1 MTFKIEDK
9 FYLDGEPFQIISGAI
24 HYFRVVPEYWRDRLE
39 KLKNMGCNTVETY
52 IPWNF
57 HEPKKGEF
65 LWAGQHDVCR
75 FIEIAQELGL
85 YVIVRPAPFICAEWE
100 WGGLPAWLLAEDG
113 MRPRCSYEPFMKH
126 VREYYEVLIPKLLPY
141 QIDRSGKIILMQ
153 IENEY
158 GYYGDDKVYLKWLAD
173 LMRSLGVSVPFVTS
187 DGPWGAAF
195 KTGQL
200 EGALPT
206 GNFGSNCEKQ
216 FKVMEP
222 QMACKGPLMCM
233 EFWAGW
239 FDAWGNKFKM
249 RSVLGMNKKDY
260 EYTIKN
266 GHNIN
271 IYMFHGGTNFGFMN
285 GSNYYGKLTPDTT
298 SYDYDAPLSEDG
310 RMTKKYFAFRE
321 ILKKYRDVPGARG
334 VPEVEFST
342 KIERKAY
349 GEVRWSQCAGLFEN
363 LDVMCGAECDRADG
377 IEVSGIGRGG
387 KFSENVTAGVIK
399 SVYPLSME
407 QAGQNTGYI
416 LYRTK
421 LGEGEVA
428 KSVMFKKCADRVQI
442 FADGAKVV
450 TAFDTEICSEGHGVW
465 PFNYKEGKEWKF
477 KCGAG
482 AQLDFLV
489 ENLGR
494 VNFGHRLMDQRKGI
508 TDDVL
513 VNGHA
518 HFGWEIFTL
527 PLDEKQIDAL
537 REKGMWRA
545 ADVWGPHGTGAEAEC
560 GAGTSRSSGPCSV
573 RAENPA
579 FFRFDFDAD
588 FEEGT
593 YTDTYLDFKGWG
605 KGCVWVNGF
614 NIGRFWDK
622 GPQKTL
628 YIPGPLLKYG
638 KNEIIIFETEGKRA
652 ASIQLVDRM
661 KW

>member
-1 MTFKIEDK
+1 MIFKIDDK
-9 FYLDGEPFQIISGAI
+9 FYLDDKPFQVISGAI

-65 LWAGQHDVCR
+65 LWDGQRDICR
-75 FIEIAQELGL
+75 FIETAQELGL
-85 YVIVRPAPFICAEWE
+85 YMIIRPAPFICAEWE
-100 WGGLPAWLLAEDG
+100 WGGLPAWLLAEPE

-126 VREYYEVLIPKLLPY
+126 VREYYEVLLPKLVPY
-141 QIDRSGKIILMQ
+141 QIDHGGNIIMMQ

-158 GYYGDDKVYLKWLAD
+158 GYYGDDKAYLKWLAD
-173 LMRSLGVSVPFVTS
+173 TMRSLGVTVPFVTS

-222 QMACKGPLMCM
+222 QMTKKGPLMCM

-239 FDAWGNKFKM
+239 FDAWGNKIKM
-249 RSVLGMNKKDY
+249 RSVLSMNKKDY

-310 RMTKKYFAFRE
+310 RMTKKYEAFRE
-321 ILKKYRDVPGARG
+321 ILKKYVPVPDVD
-334 VPEVEFST
+334 FST
-342 KIERKAY
+342 KIERRAY
-349 GEVRWSQCAGLFEN
+349 GEIRWNECAGLFEN
-363 LDVMCGAECDRADG
+363 LSVMCDEA
-377 IEVSGIGRGG
+377 IQ
-387 KFSENVTAGVIK
+387 

-442 FADGAKVV
+442 FADSKKTV

-477 KCGAG
+477 PCEAG

-513 VNGHA
+513 VNGHS

-527 PLDEKQIDAL
+527 PLDEKQIEVL
-537 REKGMWRA
+537 CEKGEWKA
-545 ADVWGPHGTGAEAEC
+545 SAVVSTGS
-560 GAGTSRSSGPCSV
+560 TTV
-573 RAENPA
+573 FTENPA
-579 FFRFDFDAD
+579 FFKFEFDAD
-588 FEEGT
+588 FEDGT

-628 YIPGPLLKYG
+628 YIPGPLLKHG

-652 ASIQLVDRM
+652 DSIQLCDKM

>member
-9 FYLDGEPFQIISGAI
+9 FYLDDKPFQVISGAI

-65 LWAGQHDVCR
+65 LWEGQHDVCR
-75 FIEIAQELGL
+75 FIELAQELGL
-85 YVIVRPAPFICAEWE
+85 YVIIRPAPFICAEWE
-100 WGGLPAWLLAEDG
+100 WGGLPAWLLAEPE

-126 VREYYEVLIPKLLPY
+126 VREYYEVLLPKLLPY
-141 QIDRSGKIILMQ
+141 QIDQGGKIIMMQ

-158 GYYGDDKVYLKWLAD
+158 GYYGDDKTYLKWLAD
-173 LMRSLGVSVPFVTS
+173 TMRSLGVTVPFVTS

-200 EGALPT
+200 EDALPT

-222 QMACKGPLMCM
+222 QMSKKGPLMCM

-239 FDAWGNKFKM
+239 FDAWGNKIKM
-249 RSVLGMNKKDY
+249 RSVLSMNKKDY

-321 ILKKYRDVPGARG
+321 ILKKYKDVPD
-334 VPEVEFST
+334 VDFST
-342 KIERKAY
+342 KIERRAY
-349 GEVRWSQCAGLFEN
+349 GEVRWSASTGLFEN
-363 LDVMCGAECDRADG
+363 LGVMCGAG
-377 IEVSGIGRGG
+377 S
-387 KFSENVTAGVIK
+387 K

-421 LGEGEVA
+421 LDEDEVA

-477 KCGAG
+477 ACGAG

-527 PLDEKQIDAL
+527 PLDEKQITAL
-537 REKGMWRA
+537 CEKGEWLA
-545 ADVWGPHGTGAEAEC
+545 ANT
-560 GAGTSRSSGPCSV
+560 TS
-573 RAENPA
+573 NPA
-579 FFRFDFDAD
+579 FFKFEFDAD
-588 FEEGT
+588 FEDGT

-628 YIPGPLLKYG
+628 YIPGPLLKHG
-638 KNEIIIFETEGKRA
+638 KNEILIFETEGKRA

>member
-9 FYLDGEPFQIISGAI
+9 FYLDDKPFQVISGAI

-65 LWAGQHDVCR
+65 LWEGQHDVCR
-75 FIEIAQELGL
+75 FIELAQELGL
-85 YVIVRPAPFICAEWE
+85 YVIIRPAPFICAEWE
-100 WGGLPAWLLAEDG
+100 WGGLPAWLLAEPE

-126 VREYYEVLIPKLLPY
+126 VREYYEVLLPKLLPY
-141 QIDRSGKIILMQ
+141 QIDQGGKIIMMQ

-158 GYYGDDKVYLKWLAD
+158 GYYGDDKAYLKWLAD
-173 LMRSLGVSVPFVTS
+173 TMRELGVTVPFVTS

-222 QMACKGPLMCM
+222 QMSKKGPLMCM

-239 FDAWGNKFKM
+239 FDAWGNKIKM
-249 RSVLGMNKKDY
+249 RSVLSMNKKDY

-310 RMTKKYFAFRE
+310 RMTKKYQAFRE
-321 ILKKYRDVPGARG
+321 ILKKYKDVAD
-334 VPEVEFST
+334 VDFST
-342 KIERKAY
+342 KIERRAY
-349 GEVRWSQCAGLFEN
+349 GEVRWSASTGLFEN
-363 LDVMCGAECDRADG
+363 LGVMCGAG
-377 IEVSGIGRGG
+377 
-387 KFSENVTAGVIK
+387 TK

-421 LGEGEVA
+421 LGQNETA

-527 PLDEKQIDAL
+527 PLDEKQISAL
-537 REKGMWRA
+537 CEKGEWKTA
-545 ADVWGPHGTGAEAEC
+545 SEVVSTGSTTGA
-560 GAGTSRSSGPCSV
+560 
-573 RAENPA
+573 NPA
-579 FFRFDFDAD
+579 FFKFEFDAD
-588 FEEGT
+588 FEDGT

>member
-1 MTFKIEDK
+1 MTFKIDDK
-9 FYLDGEPFQIISGAI
+9 FYLDDKPFQIISGAI

-65 LWAGQHDVCR
+65 LWDGQRDVCR

-85 YVIVRPAPFICAEWE
+85 YVIIRPAPFICAEWE
-100 WGGLPAWLLAEDG
+100 WGGLPAWLLAEPE
-113 MRPRCSYEPFMKH
+113 MRPRCSYDPFMKH
-126 VREYYEVLIPKLLPY
+126 VRDYYEVLLPKLVPY
-141 QIDRSGKIILMQ
+141 QIDHGGKIILMQ

-158 GYYGDDKVYLKWLAD
+158 GYYGDDKAYMKFLAD
-173 LMRSLGVSVPFVTS
+173 TMRELGVTVPFVTS

-222 QMACKGPLMCM
+222 QMAKKGPLMCM

-239 FDAWGNKFKM
+239 FDAWGNKIKM
-249 RSVLGMNKKDY
+249 RSVLSMNKKDY

-310 RMTKKYFAFRE
+310 RMTKKYQAFRE
-321 ILKKYRDVPGARG
+321 ILKKYKDVPD
-334 VPEVEFST
+334 VEFST
-342 KIERKAY
+342 KIERRAY
-349 GEVRWSQCAGLFEN
+349 GEVRWIESAGLFEN
-363 LDVMCGAECDRADG
+363 LDVMCG
-377 IEVSGIGRGG
+377 
-387 KFSENVTAGVIK
+387 TASK
-399 SVYPLSME
+399 SVYPISME

-421 LGEGEVA
+421 LGESEIA
-428 KSVMFKKCADRVQI
+428 KNVMFKKCADRVQI
-442 FADGAKVV
+442 FADGTKVV

-477 KCGAG
+477 STEAG

-513 VNGHA
+513 VNGHS
-518 HFGWEIFTL
+518 HFGWEFFTL
-527 PLDEKQIDAL
+527 PLDEGQITAL
-537 REKGMWRA
+537 REKGHWRA
-545 ADVWGPHGTGAEAEC
+545 ETA
-560 GAGTSRSSGPCSV
+560 TS
-573 RAENPA
+573 NPA
-579 FFRFDFDAD
+579 FFKFDFDAD
-588 FEEGT
+588 FEDGT

-605 KGCVWVNGF
+605 KGCIWVNGF

-628 YIPGPLLKYG
+628 YIPGPLLKHG

>member
-9 FYLDGEPFQIISGAI
+9 FYLDDKPFQIISGAI
-24 HYFRVVPEYWRDRLE
+24 HYFRVVPEYWRDRIE

-65 LWAGQHDVCR
+65 LWDGQRDVCR

-85 YVIVRPAPFICAEWE
+85 YVIIRPAPFICAEWE
-100 WGGLPAWLLAEDG
+100 WGGLPAWLLAEPE

-126 VREYYEVLIPKLLPY
+126 VRDYYEVLLPKLVPY
-141 QIDRSGKIILMQ
+141 QIDHGGKIILMQ

-158 GYYGDDKVYLKWLAD
+158 GYYGDDKAYMKFLAD
-173 LMRSLGVSVPFVTS
+173 TMHELGVTVPFVTS

-222 QMACKGPLMCM
+222 QMAKKGPLMCM

-239 FDAWGNKFKM
+239 FDAWGNKIKM
-249 RSVLGMNKKDY
+249 RSVLSMNKKDY

-310 RMTKKYFAFRE
+310 RMTKKYQAFRE
-321 ILKKYRDVPGARG
+321 ILKKYKDVPD
-334 VPEVEFST
+334 VELST
-342 KIERKAY
+342 KIERRAY
-349 GEVRWSQCAGLFEN
+349 GEVRWTESAGLFEN
-363 LDVMCGAECDRADG
+363 LDVMC
-377 IEVSGIGRGG
+377 VSA
-387 KFSENVTAGVIK
+387 SK
-399 SVYPLSME
+399 SVYPISME

-421 LGEGEVA
+421 LGESETA
-428 KSVMFKKCADRVQI
+428 KNVMFKKCADRVQI

-477 KCGAG
+477 PTEAG

-513 VNGHA
+513 VNGHS

-527 PLDEKQIDAL
+527 PLDEGQITAL
-537 REKGMWRA
+537 REKGQWRA
-545 ADVWGPHGTGAEAEC
+545 ETA
-560 GAGTSRSSGPCSV
+560 TS
-573 RAENPA
+573 NPA
-579 FFRFDFDAD
+579 FFKFDFDAD
-588 FEEGT
+588 FEDGT

-628 YIPGPLLKYG
+628 YIPGPLLKHG
-638 KNEIIIFETEGKRA
+638 KNEIIIFETEGKRT
-652 ASIQLVDRM
+652 ASIQLCDKM

>member
-1 MTFKIEDK
+1 MTDFEIKDN
-9 FYLDGEPFQIISGAI
+9 FYLNGEPFQIISGSI

-65 LWAGQHDVCR
+65 LWDGQHDVCR

-85 YVIVRPAPFICAEWE
+85 YIIIRPAPFICAEWE
-100 WGGLPAWLLAEDG
+100 WGGLPAWLLAEAD
-113 MRPRCSYEPFMKH
+113 MKVRCSYQPYLDH
-126 VREYYEVLIPKLLPY
+126 VREYYQVLIPKLLPY
-141 QIDRSGKIILMQ
+141 QIDKGGKIILMQ

-158 GYYGDDKVYLKWLAD
+158 GYYGDDKSYLKWLAD

-195 KTGQL
+195 KTGQMD
-200 EGALPT
+200 GALPT

-216 FKVMEP
+216 FKVMAP
-222 QMACKGPLMCM
+222 QIEGGKNRPLMCM

-249 RSVLGMNKKDY
+249 RSVLKLNKKDY

-310 RMTKKYFAFRE
+310 RMTKKYQAFRE
-321 ILKKYRDVPGARG
+321 ILKKYRDVPD
-334 VPEVEFST
+334 VKLST
-342 KIERKAY
+342 RIERRSY
-349 GEVRWSQCAGLFEN
+349 GQVRWIECADLFEN
-363 LDVMCGAECDRADG
+363 LDVMCAGTA
-377 IEVSGIGRGG
+377 SGM
-387 KFSENVTAGVIK
+387 IK
-399 SVYPLSME
+399 SLYPLSME
-407 QAGQNTGYI
+407 QAGQNTGYV

-421 LGEGEVA
+421 LAADEKAG
-428 KSVMFKKCADRVQI
+428 SVMFKKCADRLQI
-442 FADGAKVV
+442 FADSKKVV
-450 TAFDTEICSEGHGVW
+450 TAFDKEICSEGHGVW

-477 KCGAG
+477 PCGSG

-489 ENLGR
+489 ENMGR
-494 VNFGHRLMDQRKGI
+494 VNFGHRLMDQKKGI

-513 VNGHA
+513 INGHT

-527 PLDEKQIDAL
+527 PLDESQLAAL
-537 REKGMWRA
+537 CQKGSWQPDCEK
-545 ADVWGPHGTGAEAEC
+545 
-560 GAGTSRSSGPCSV
+560 S
-573 RAENPA
+573 ENPA
-579 FFRFDFDAD
+579 FFKFEFEAD
-588 FEEGT
+588 FEDGT

-605 KGCVWVNGF
+605 KGCAWVNGF
-614 NIGRFWDK
+614 NIGRFWEI
-622 GPQKTL
+622 GPQKRL
-628 YIPGPLLKYG
+628 YVPGPLLKKG
-638 KNEIIIFETEGKRA
+638 KNEIILFETEGKRQT
-652 ASIQLVDRM
+652 SITLTDRI
-661 KW
+661 

>member
-9 FYLDGEPFQIISGAI
+9 FYLDDKPFQIISGAI
-24 HYFRVVPEYWRDRLE
+24 HYFRVVSEYWRDRLE

-65 LWAGQHDVCR
+65 LWDGQRDVCR

-85 YVIVRPAPFICAEWE
+85 YVIIRPAPFICAEWE
-100 WGGLPAWLLAEDG
+100 WGGLPAWLLAEPE

-126 VREYYEVLIPKLLPY
+126 VRDYYEVLLPKLVPY
-141 QIDRSGKIILMQ
+141 QIDHGGKIILMQ

-158 GYYGDDKVYLKWLAD
+158 GYYGDDKAYMKFLAD
-173 LMRSLGVSVPFVTS
+173 TMRELGVTVPFVTS

-222 QMACKGPLMCM
+222 QMAKKGPLMCM

-239 FDAWGNKFKM
+239 FDAWGNRIKM
-249 RSVLGMNKKDY
+249 RSVLSMNKKDY

-310 RMTKKYFAFRE
+310 RMTKKYQAFRE
-321 ILKKYRDVPGARG
+321 ILKKYKDVPD
-334 VPEVEFST
+334 VELST
-342 KIERKAY
+342 KIERRAY
-349 GEVRWSQCAGLFEN
+349 GEVRWTETAGLFEN
-363 LDVMCGAECDRADG
+363 LDVMCGAA
-377 IEVSGIGRGG
+377 S
-387 KFSENVTAGVIK
+387 K

-421 LGEGEVA
+421 LGESETA
-428 KSVMFKKCADRVQI
+428 KNVMFKKCADRVQI

-477 KCGAG
+477 PTEAG

-513 VNGHA
+513 VNGHS

-527 PLDEKQIDAL
+527 PLDEKQMSAL
-537 REKGMWRA
+537 CVKGEWKA
-545 ADVWGPHGTGAEAEC
+545 VSDVVATDSTTGA
-560 GAGTSRSSGPCSV
+560 
-573 RAENPA
+573 NPA
-579 FFRFDFDAD
+579 FFKFDFDAE

-628 YIPGPLLKYG
+628 YIPGPLLKHG
-638 KNEIIIFETEGKRA
+638 KNEILIFETEGKRA

>member
-9 FYLDGEPFQIISGAI
+9 FYLDDKPFQIISGAI

-57 HEPKKGEF
+57 HEPKKGVF
-65 LWAGQHDVCR
+65 LWEGWHDVCR
-75 FIEIAQELGL
+75 FIETAQELGL

-100 WGGLPAWLLAEDG
+100 WGGLPAWLLAEEG

-126 VREYYEVLIPKLLPY
+126 VREYYEVLLPKLLPY
-141 QIDRSGKIILMQ
+141 QIDRGGKIILMQ

-158 GYYGDDKVYLKWLAD
+158 GYYGDDKAYLKWLAD
-173 LMRSLGVSVPFVTS
+173 TMRELGVTVPFVTS

-222 QMACKGPLMCM
+222 QMARKGPLMCM

-321 ILKKYRDVPGARG
+321 ILKKYRDVP
-334 VPEVEFST
+334 EVAFST
-342 KIERKAY
+342 KIERRAY
-349 GEVRWSQCAGLFEN
+349 GEVRWNQCAGLFEN
-363 LDVMCGAECDRADG
+363 
-377 IEVSGIGRGG
+377 I
-387 KFSENVTAGVIK
+387 GVICDAGSK

-407 QAGQNTGYI
+407 QASQNTGYI

-527 PLDEKQIDAL
+527 PLDEEQIAAL
-537 REKGMWRA
+537 REKGQWRA
-545 ADVWGPHGTGAEAEC
+545 ANT
-560 GAGTSRSSGPCSV
+560 TS
-573 RAENPA
+573 NPA
-579 FFRFDFDAD
+579 FFKFNFDAD

-628 YIPGPLLKYG
+628 YIPGPLLKHG

-652 ASIQLVDRM
+652 ASIKLVDKM

>member
-9 FYLDGEPFQIISGAI
+9 FYLDEKPFQVISGAI

-65 LWAGQHDVCR
+65 LWDGQHDVCR
-75 FIEIAQELGL
+75 FIEIAQETGL
-85 YVIVRPAPFICAEWE
+85 YVIIRPAPFICAEWE
-100 WGGLPAWLLAEDG
+100 WGGLPAWLLAEPE
-113 MRPRCSYEPFMKH
+113 MRPRCSYEPFLKH
-126 VREYYEVLIPKLLPY
+126 VREYYEVLLPKLVPY
-141 QIDRSGKIILMQ
+141 QIDHGGKIIMMQ

-158 GYYGDDKVYLKWLAD
+158 GYYGDDKAYLKWLAET
-173 LMRSLGVSVPFVTS
+173 MRSLGMSVPFVTS

-222 QMACKGPLMCM
+222 QMPRKGPLMCM

-239 FDAWGNKFKM
+239 FDAWGNKIKM

-260 EYTIKN
+260 EYTVKN

-321 ILKKYRDVPGARG
+321 ILKKYKD

-342 KIERKAY
+342 KIEPRAY
-349 GEVRWSQCAGLFEN
+349 GELRWSGCAGLFEN
-363 LDVMCGAECDRADG
+363 LSILCDGA
-377 IEVSGIGRGG
+377 IQ
-387 KFSENVTAGVIK
+387 

-421 LGEGEVA
+421 LGDGESA
-428 KSVMFKKCADRVQI
+428 KSVMFKKCADRVQV
-442 FADGAKVV
+442 FADSKKVV

-477 KCGAG
+477 PCEAG

-513 VNGHA
+513 VNGHS
-518 HFGWEIFTL
+518 HFDWDIFTL

-537 REKGMWRA
+537 REKGEWKSA
-545 ADVWGPHGTGAEAEC
+545 GTGT
-560 GAGTSRSSGPCSV
+560 GSV
-573 RAENPA
+573 TENPA
-579 FFRFDFDAD
+579 FFKFEFDAD
-588 FEEGT
+588 FEDCT

-605 KGCVWVNGF
+605 KGCIWVNGF

-628 YIPGPLLKYG
+628 YIPGPLLKHG
-638 KNEIIIFETEGKRA
+638 RNEIIVFETEGKRRE
-652 ASIQLVDRM
+652 SIKLCDKM

>member
-1 MTFKIEDK
+1 
-9 FYLDGEPFQIISGAI
+9 
-24 HYFRVVPEYWRDRLE
+24 
-39 KLKNMGCNTVETY
+39 
-52 IPWNF
+52 
-57 HEPKKGEF
+57 
-65 LWAGQHDVCR
+65 
-75 FIEIAQELGL
+75 
-85 YVIVRPAPFICAEWE
+85 
-100 WGGLPAWLLAEDG
+100 
-113 MRPRCSYEPFMKH
+113 
-126 VREYYEVLIPKLLPY
+126 
-141 QIDRSGKIILMQ
+141 
-153 IENEY
+153 
-158 GYYGDDKVYLKWLAD
+158 
-173 LMRSLGVSVPFVTS
+173 
-187 DGPWGAAF
+187 
-195 KTGQL
+195 
-200 EGALPT
+200 
-206 GNFGSNCEKQ
+206 
-216 FKVMEP
+216 
-222 QMACKGPLMCM
+222 
-233 EFWAGW
+233 
-239 FDAWGNKFKM
+239 
-249 RSVLGMNKKDY
+249 
-260 EYTIKN
+260 
-266 GHNIN
+266 
-271 IYMFHGGTNFGFMN
+271 
-285 GSNYYGKLTPDTT
+285 
-298 SYDYDAPLSEDG
+298 
-310 RMTKKYFAFRE
+310 
-321 ILKKYRDVPGARG
+321 
-334 VPEVEFST
+334 
-342 KIERKAY
+342 
-349 GEVRWSQCAGLFEN
+349 
-363 LDVMCGAECDRADG
+363 
-377 IEVSGIGRGG
+377 
-387 KFSENVTAGVIK
+387 
-399 SVYPLSME
+399 ME

-450 TAFDTEICSEGHGVW
+450 TAFDAEICSEGHGVW

-537 REKGMWRA
+537 CEKGMWRA
-545 ADVWGPHGTGAEAEC
+545 AGVWGPHGVRAEAEC

-573 RAENPA
+573 RAKNPA
-579 FFRFDFDAD
+579 FFKFDFDAD

-628 YIPGPLLKYG
+628 YIPGPLLKHG

>member
-9 FYLDGEPFQIISGAI
+9 FYLDDKPFQVISGAI

-65 LWAGQHDVCR
+65 LWEGQHDVCR
-75 FIEIAQELGL
+75 FIELAQELGL
-85 YVIVRPAPFICAEWE
+85 YVIIRPAPFICAEWE
-100 WGGLPAWLLAEDG
+100 WGGLPAWLLAEPE

-126 VREYYEVLIPKLLPY
+126 VREYYEVLLPKLLPY
-141 QIDRSGKIILMQ
+141 QIDQGGKIIMMQ

-158 GYYGDDKVYLKWLAD
+158 GYYGDDKTYLKWLAD
-173 LMRSLGVSVPFVTS
+173 TMRSLGVTVPFVTS

-222 QMACKGPLMCM
+222 QMSKKGPLMCM

-239 FDAWGNKFKM
+239 FDAWGNKIKM
-249 RSVLGMNKKDY
+249 RSVLSMNKKDY

-310 RMTKKYFAFRE
+310 RMTKKYQAFRE
-321 ILKKYRDVPGARG
+321 ILKKYKDVAD
-334 VPEVEFST
+334 VDFST
-342 KIERKAY
+342 KIERRAY
-349 GEVRWSQCAGLFEN
+349 GEVRWSASTGLFEN
-363 LDVMCGAECDRADG
+363 LGVMCGAG
-377 IEVSGIGRGG
+377 
-387 KFSENVTAGVIK
+387 TK

-421 LGEGEVA
+421 LDEDEVA

-442 FADGAKVV
+442 FADGAKVE

-537 REKGMWRA
+537 CEKGEWKTA
-545 ADVWGPHGTGAEAEC
+545 SEVVSTGSTTGA
-560 GAGTSRSSGPCSV
+560 
-573 RAENPA
+573 NPA
-579 FFRFDFDAD
+579 FFKFEFDAD
-588 FEEGT
+588 FEDGT

-628 YIPGPLLKYG
+628 YIPGPLLKHG

>member
-9 FYLDGEPFQIISGAI
+9 FYLDDKPFQVISGAI

-65 LWAGQHDVCR
+65 LWEGQHDVCR
-75 FIEIAQELGL
+75 FIELAQELGL
-85 YVIVRPAPFICAEWE
+85 YVIIRPAPFICAEWE
-100 WGGLPAWLLAEDG
+100 WGGLPAWLLAEPE

-126 VREYYEVLIPKLLPY
+126 VREYYEVLLPKLLPY
-141 QIDRSGKIILMQ
+141 QIDQGGKIIMMQ

-158 GYYGDDKVYLKWLAD
+158 GYYGDDKTYLKWLAD
-173 LMRSLGVSVPFVTS
+173 TMRSLGVTVPFVTS

-222 QMACKGPLMCM
+222 QMSKKGPLMCM

-239 FDAWGNKFKM
+239 FDAWGNKIKM
-249 RSVLGMNKKDY
+249 RSVLSMNKKDY

-321 ILKKYRDVPGARG
+321 ILKKYKDVPD
-334 VPEVEFST
+334 VEFST
-342 KIERKAY
+342 KIERRAY
-349 GEVRWSQCAGLFEN
+349 GEVRWSASTGLFEN
-363 LDVMCGAECDRADG
+363 LGVMCGAG
-377 IEVSGIGRGG
+377 S
-387 KFSENVTAGVIK
+387 K

-421 LGEGEVA
+421 LDEDEVA

-442 FADGAKVV
+442 FSDGAKAV

-465 PFNYKEGKEWKF
+465 PFNYKEGKEWEF

-527 PLDEKQIDAL
+527 PLDEKQITAL
-537 REKGMWRA
+537 CEKGEWLA
-545 ADVWGPHGTGAEAEC
+545 ANT
-560 GAGTSRSSGPCSV
+560 TS
-573 RAENPA
+573 NPA
-579 FFRFDFDAD
+579 FFKFEFDAD
-588 FEEGT
+588 FEDGT

-628 YIPGPLLKYG
+628 YIPGPLLMHG
-638 KNEIIIFETEGKRA
+638 KNEILIFETEGKRA

>member
-9 FYLDGEPFQIISGAI
+9 FYLDDKPFQIISGAI

-65 LWAGQHDVCR
+65 LWEGQHDVCR

-100 WGGLPAWLLAEDG
+100 WGGLPAWLLAEPE
-113 MRPRCSYEPFMKH
+113 MRPRCSYEPFLKH
-126 VREYYEVLIPKLLPY
+126 VREYYEVLLPKLVPY
-141 QIDRSGKIILMQ
+141 QIDHGGKIILMQ

-158 GYYGDDKVYLKWLAD
+158 GYYGDDKAYLKWLAD
-173 LMRSLGVSVPFVTS
+173 TMRSLGVTVPFVTS

-222 QMACKGPLMCM
+222 QMSRKGPLMCM

-239 FDAWGNKFKM
+239 FDAWGNKIKM
-249 RSVLGMNKKDY
+249 RSVLSMNKKDY

-310 RMTKKYFAFRE
+310 RLTKKYFAFRE
-321 ILKKYRDVPGARG
+321 ILKKYKDVPD
-334 VPEVEFST
+334 VDFST
-342 KIERKAY
+342 KIERRAY
-349 GEVRWSQCAGLFEN
+349 GEVQWCASAGLFEN
-363 LDVMCGAECDRADG
+363 LGAMCGAG
-377 IEVSGIGRGG
+377 
-387 KFSENVTAGVIK
+387 TK

-421 LGEGEVA
+421 LADDETA

-442 FADGAKVV
+442 FADSKKVV

-477 KCGAG
+477 LSQAG

-527 PLDEKQIDAL
+527 PLDEKQLAAL
-537 REKGMWRA
+537 KENGKWVASTPSTGS
-545 ADVWGPHGTGAEAEC
+545 GTA
-560 GAGTSRSSGPCSV
+560 TSTTT
-573 RAENPA
+573 ANPA
-579 FFRFDFDAD
+579 FFKFEFEAD
-588 FEEGT
+588 FEPGT

-628 YIPGPLLKYG
+628 YIPGPLLKHG
-638 KNEIIIFETEGKRA
+638 KNEILIFETEGKRE

>member
-1 MTFKIEDK
+1 MARFEISDK
-9 FYLDGEPFQIISGAI
+9 FYLDGEPFQIISGSI

-57 HEPKKGEF
+57 HEPKKGQF
-65 LWAGQHDVCR
+65 LWEGIHDVCR

-85 YVIVRPAPFICAEWE
+85 YLIIRPAPYICAEWE
-100 WGGLPAWLLAEDG
+100 WGGLPAWLLAEAD
-113 MRPRCSYEPFMKH
+113 MRPRSSYEPYLKH

-141 QIDRSGKIILMQ
+141 QIDHGGKIILMQ

-158 GYYGDDKVYLKWLAD
+158 GYYGDDKAYLKYLAD
-173 LMRSLGVSVPFVTS
+173 LMRSLGVTVPFVTS

-200 EGALPT
+200 DGALPT

-216 FKVMEP
+216 FKVMAP
-222 QMACKGPLMCM
+222 QIEGGKKRPLMCM

-239 FDAWGNKFKM
+239 FDAWGNKIKM
-249 RSVLGMNKKDY
+249 RSVLAVNKKDY

-310 RMTKKYFAFRE
+310 RMTKKYYAFRE
-321 ILKKYRDVPGARG
+321 IIKKYKDVPD
-334 VPEVEFST
+334 VNFST
-342 KIERKAY
+342 EIKQKAY
-349 GEVRWSQCAGLFEN
+349 GSLQVKAQADLFEN
-363 LDVMCGAECDRADG
+363 LSVMCQASEGDAA
-377 IEVSGIGRGG
+377 SG
-387 KFSENVTAGVIK
+387 NGVIK
-399 SVYPLSME
+399 SLYPLSME

-421 LGEGEVA
+421 LAEGEKA
-428 KSVMFKKCADRVQI
+428 NSVMFKKCADRVQI
-442 FADGAKVV
+442 FADAHKLV
-450 TAFDTEICSEGHGVW
+450 TAFDKEICSEGHGVW

-477 KCGAG
+477 PCQSGAR
-482 AQLDFLV
+482 LDFLV

-518 HFGWEIFTL
+518 HFGWEIFKL
-527 PLDEKQIDAL
+527 PMDENQMDLLCKNGSWKAC
-537 REKGMWRA
+537 
-545 ADVWGPHGTGAEAEC
+545 AE
-560 GAGTSRSSGPCSV
+560 GTSTQNK
-573 RAENPA
+573 NPA
-579 FFRFDFDAD
+579 FFS
-588 FEEGT
+588 FELNVEEAC
-593 YTDTYLDFKGWG
+593 DTYLDFTGWG
-605 KGCVWVNGF
+605 KGCAWVNGF
-614 NIGRFWDK
+614 NIGRFWDI
-622 GPQKTL
+622 GPQKRL
-628 YIPGPLLKYG
+628 YIPAPLLKKG
-638 KNEIIIFETEGKRA
+638 KNEIILFETEGKRRCTI
-652 ASIQLVDRM
+652 SLEDKM
-661 KW
+661 KF

>member
-1 MTFKIEDK
+1 MTFKIEDN
-9 FYLDGEPFQIISGAI
+9 FYLDDKPFQVISGAI

-57 HEPKKGEF
+57 HEPKKSEF
-65 LWAGQHDVCR
+65 LWEGQHDVCR
-75 FIEIAQELGL
+75 FIELAQELGL
-85 YVIVRPAPFICAEWE
+85 YVIIRPAPFICAEWE
-100 WGGLPAWLLAEDG
+100 WGGLPAWLLAEPE

-126 VREYYEVLIPKLLPY
+126 VREYYEVLLPKLLPY
-141 QIDRSGKIILMQ
+141 QIDQGGKIIMMQ

-158 GYYGDDKVYLKWLAD
+158 GYYGDDKTYLKWLAD
-173 LMRSLGVSVPFVTS
+173 TMRSLGVTVPFVTS

-222 QMACKGPLMCM
+222 QMSKKGPLMCM

-239 FDAWGNKFKM
+239 FDAWGNKIKM
-249 RSVLGMNKKDY
+249 RSVLSMNKKDY

-310 RMTKKYFAFRE
+310 RMTKKYQAFRE
-321 ILKKYRDVPGARG
+321 ISKKYKDVAD
-334 VPEVEFST
+334 VDFST
-342 KIERKAY
+342 KIERRAY
-349 GEVRWSQCAGLFEN
+349 GEVRWSASTGLFEN
-363 LDVMCGAECDRADG
+363 LGVMCGAG
-377 IEVSGIGRGG
+377 
-387 KFSENVTAGVIK
+387 TK

-421 LGEGEVA
+421 LADDETA

-482 AQLDFLV
+482 AQLDFIV

-527 PLDEKQIDAL
+527 PLDENQITAL
-537 REKGMWRA
+537 CEKGEWKTA
-545 ADVWGPHGTGAEAEC
+545 SEVVSTGSTTDA
-560 GAGTSRSSGPCSV
+560 
-573 RAENPA
+573 NPA
-579 FFRFDFDAD
+579 FFKFEFDAD
-588 FEEGT
+588 FEDGT

-628 YIPGPLLKYG
+628 YIPGPLLMHG
-638 KNEIIIFETEGKRA
+638 KNDILIFETEGKRA

>member
-1 MTFKIEDK
+1 
-9 FYLDGEPFQIISGAI
+9 
-24 HYFRVVPEYWRDRLE
+24 
-39 KLKNMGCNTVETY
+39 
-52 IPWNF
+52 
-57 HEPKKGEF
+57 
-65 LWAGQHDVCR
+65 
-75 FIEIAQELGL
+75 
-85 YVIVRPAPFICAEWE
+85 
-100 WGGLPAWLLAEDG
+100 
-113 MRPRCSYEPFMKH
+113 
-126 VREYYEVLIPKLLPY
+126 
-141 QIDRSGKIILMQ
+141 
-153 IENEY
+153 
-158 GYYGDDKVYLKWLAD
+158 
-173 LMRSLGVSVPFVTS
+173 
-187 DGPWGAAF
+187 
-195 KTGQL
+195 
-200 EGALPT
+200 
-206 GNFGSNCEKQ
+206 
-216 FKVMEP
+216 
-222 QMACKGPLMCM
+222 MARKGPLMCM

-321 ILKKYRDVPGARG
+321 ILKKYRDVP
-334 VPEVEFST
+334 EVEFST

-387 KFSENVTAGVIK
+387 EFSENVTAGVIK

-421 LGEGEVA
+421 LGENEVA

-477 KCGAG
+477 KCDAG

-537 REKGMWRA
+537 REKGEWRA

>member
-1 MTFKIEDK
+1 MTFKIDDK
-9 FYLDGEPFQIISGAI
+9 FYLDDKPFQVISGAI

-65 LWAGQHDVCR
+65 LWDGQHDVCR
-75 FIEIAQELGL
+75 FIETAQELGL
-85 YVIVRPAPFICAEWE
+85 YVIIRPAPFICAEWE
-100 WGGLPAWLLAEDG
+100 WGGLPAWLLAEPE
-113 MRPRCSYEPFMKH
+113 MRPRCSYEPFLKH
-126 VREYYEVLIPKLLPY
+126 VREYYEVLLPKLVPY
-141 QIDRSGKIILMQ
+141 QIDHGGKIIMMQ

-158 GYYGDDKVYLKWLAD
+158 GYYGDDKAYMKWLAD
-173 LMRSLGVSVPFVTS
+173 TMRSLGVTVPFVTS

-222 QMACKGPLMCM
+222 QMAKKGPLMCM

-239 FDAWGNKFKM
+239 FDAWGNKIKM
-249 RSVLGMNKKDY
+249 RSVLSMNKKDY

-310 RMTKKYFAFRE
+310 RMTKKYEAFRE
-321 ILKKYRDVPGARG
+321 ILKKYKDVPD
-334 VPEVEFST
+334 VEFST
-342 KIERKAY
+342 KIERRAY
-349 GEVRWSQCAGLFEN
+349 GEVRCTESAGLFEN
-363 LDVMCGAECDRADG
+363 LSILCDGA
-377 IEVSGIGRGG
+377 IQ
-387 KFSENVTAGVIK
+387 

-421 LGEGEVA
+421 LGDDETA

-442 FADGAKVV
+442 FADSKKVV

-465 PFNYKEGKEWKF
+465 PFNYKEGKEWNF
-477 KCGAG
+477 PTAEG

-494 VNFGHRLMDQRKGI
+494 VNFGHRLMEQRKGI

-513 VNGHA
+513 VNGHS
-518 HFGWEIFTL
+518 HFGWEMFTL

-537 REKGMWRA
+537 REKGEWKLASGA
-545 ADVWGPHGTGAEAEC
+545 ATANA
-560 GAGTSRSSGPCSV
+560 
-573 RAENPA
+573 NPA
-579 FFRFDFDAD
+579 FFKFEFDAD
-588 FEEGT
+588 FEDGT

-605 KGCVWVNGF
+605 KGCIWVNGF

-628 YIPGPLLKYG
+628 YIPGPLLKHG
-638 KNEIIIFETEGKRA
+638 RNEIIIFETEGKRS
-652 ASIQLVDRM
+652 ASITLSDKM

>member
-1 MTFKIEDK
+1 MTFKIDDK
-9 FYLDGEPFQIISGAI
+9 FYLDDKPFQIISGAI

-65 LWAGQHDVCR
+65 LWDGQRDVCR

-85 YVIVRPAPFICAEWE
+85 YVIIRPAPFICAEWE
-100 WGGLPAWLLAEDG
+100 WGGLPAWLLAEPE

-126 VREYYEVLIPKLLPY
+126 VRDYYEVLLPKLVPY
-141 QIDRSGKIILMQ
+141 QIDHGGKIILMQ

-158 GYYGDDKVYLKWLAD
+158 GYYGDDKAYMKFLAD
-173 LMRSLGVSVPFVTS
+173 TMRELGVTVPFVTS

-222 QMACKGPLMCM
+222 QMAKKGPLMCM

-239 FDAWGNKFKM
+239 FDAWGNKIKM
-249 RSVLGMNKKDY
+249 RSVLSMNKKDY

-310 RMTKKYFAFRE
+310 RMTKKYQAFRE
-321 ILKKYRDVPGARG
+321 ILKKYKAVPD
-334 VPEVEFST
+334 VEFST
-342 KIERKAY
+342 KIERRAY
-349 GEVRWSQCAGLFEN
+349 GEVCWTESAGLFEN
-363 LDVMCGAECDRADG
+363 LDVMCGSA
-377 IEVSGIGRGG
+377 S
-387 KFSENVTAGVIK
+387 K

-407 QAGQNTGYI
+407 QAGQNTGYV

-421 LGEGEVA
+421 LGESEIA
-428 KSVMFKKCADRVQI
+428 KNVMFKKCADRVQI

-477 KCGAG
+477 PTEAG

-513 VNGHA
+513 VNGHS

-527 PLDEKQIDAL
+527 PLDEKQISAL
-537 REKGMWRA
+537 CEKGEWKTVS
-545 ADVWGPHGTGAEAEC
+545 DVGATDSTTGA
-560 GAGTSRSSGPCSV
+560 
-573 RAENPA
+573 NPA
-579 FFRFDFDAD
+579 FFKFNFDAD
-588 FEEGT
+588 FEDGT

-605 KGCVWVNGF
+605 KGCIWVNGF

-622 GPQKTL
+622 GPQNTL
-628 YIPGPLLKYG
+628 YIPGPLLKHG

-652 ASIQLVDRM
+652 ASIQLCDKM

>member
-1 MTFKIEDK
+1 MTFKIEDN
-9 FYLDGEPFQIISGAI
+9 FYLDDKPFQVISGAI

-57 HEPKKGEF
+57 HEPKKSEF
-65 LWAGQHDVCR
+65 LWEGQHDVCR
-75 FIEIAQELGL
+75 FIELAQELGL
-85 YVIVRPAPFICAEWE
+85 YVIIRPAPFICAEWE
-100 WGGLPAWLLAEDG
+100 WGGLPAWLLAEPE

-126 VREYYEVLIPKLLPY
+126 VREYYEVLLPKLLPY
-141 QIDRSGKIILMQ
+141 QIDQGGKIIMMQ

-158 GYYGDDKVYLKWLAD
+158 GYYGDDKTYLKWLAD
-173 LMRSLGVSVPFVTS
+173 TMRSLGVTVPFVTS

-222 QMACKGPLMCM
+222 QMSKKGPLMCM

-239 FDAWGNKFKM
+239 FDAWGNKIKM
-249 RSVLGMNKKDY
+249 RSVLSMNKKD
-260 EYTIKN
+260 
-266 GHNIN
+266 
-271 IYMFHGGTNFGFMN
+271 YMFHGGTNFGFMN

-310 RMTKKYFAFRE
+310 RMTKKYQAFRE
-321 ILKKYRDVPGARG
+321 ISKKYKDVAD
-334 VPEVEFST
+334 VDFST
-342 KIERKAY
+342 KIERRAY
-349 GEVRWSQCAGLFEN
+349 GEVRWSASTGLFEN
-363 LDVMCGAECDRADG
+363 LGVMCGAG
-377 IEVSGIGRGG
+377 
-387 KFSENVTAGVIK
+387 TK

-421 LGEGEVA
+421 LADDETA

-482 AQLDFLV
+482 AQLDFIV

-527 PLDEKQIDAL
+527 PLDENQITAL
-537 REKGMWRA
+537 CEKGEWKTA
-545 ADVWGPHGTGAEAEC
+545 SEVVSTGSTTDA
-560 GAGTSRSSGPCSV
+560 
-573 RAENPA
+573 NPA
-579 FFRFDFDAD
+579 FFKFDAD
-588 FEEGT
+588 FEDGT

-628 YIPGPLLKYG
+628 YIPGPLLMHG
-638 KNEIIIFETEGKRA
+638 KNDILIFETEGKRA

>member
-1 MTFKIEDK
+1 MTFRIDDK
-9 FYLDGEPFQIISGAI
+9 FYLDEKPFQVISGAI

-65 LWAGQHDVCR
+65 LWDGQRDICR

-85 YVIVRPAPFICAEWE
+85 YIIIRPAPFICAEWE
-100 WGGLPAWLLAEDG
+100 WGGLPAWLLAEPE

-126 VREYYEVLIPKLLPY
+126 VRDYYEVLLPKLVPY
-141 QIDRSGKIILMQ
+141 QIDHGGNIIMMQ

-158 GYYGDDKVYLKWLAD
+158 GYYGDDKAYLKWLAD
-173 LMRSLGVSVPFVTS
+173 TMRSLGVSVPFVTS

-222 QMACKGPLMCM
+222 QMSRKGPLMCM

-239 FDAWGNKFKM
+239 FDAWGNKIKM
-249 RSVLGMNKKDY
+249 RSVLSMNKKDY

-310 RMTKKYFAFRE
+310 RMTKKYEAFRE
-321 ILKKYRDVPGARG
+321 ILKKYVP
-334 VPEVEFST
+334 VPEVDFST
-342 KIERKAY
+342 KIERRSY
-349 GEVRWSQCAGLFEN
+349 GEIRWSECAGLFEN
-363 LDVMCGAECDRADG
+363 LSVMCDGA
-377 IEVSGIGRGG
+377 IQ
-387 KFSENVTAGVIK
+387 

-421 LGEGEVA
+421 LGDDETA

-442 FADGAKVV
+442 FADSKKAV

-477 KCGAG
+477 PCEAG

-513 VNGHA
+513 VNGHS

-527 PLDEKQIDAL
+527 PLDEKQIGAL
-537 REKGMWRA
+537 CEKGQWKSA
-545 ADVWGPHGTGAEAEC
+545 ADT
-560 GAGTSRSSGPCSV
+560 
-573 RAENPA
+573 ENPA
-579 FFRFDFDAD
+579 FFKFEFDAD
-588 FEEGT
+588 FEDGIF
-593 YTDTYLDFKGWG
+593 TDTYLDFKGWG
-605 KGCVWVNGF
+605 KGCIWVNGF

-628 YIPGPLLKYG
+628 YIPGPLLKHG
-638 KNEIIIFETEGKRA
+638 KNEIIIFETEGKRGE
-652 ASIQLVDRM
+652 SVTLCDKM